1 MIYFYIQSKLNGREF
16 TTEQSLGGNA
26 AESVGW
32 A

>member
-1 MIYFYIQSKLNGREF
+1 LGFQWVFSEPREF